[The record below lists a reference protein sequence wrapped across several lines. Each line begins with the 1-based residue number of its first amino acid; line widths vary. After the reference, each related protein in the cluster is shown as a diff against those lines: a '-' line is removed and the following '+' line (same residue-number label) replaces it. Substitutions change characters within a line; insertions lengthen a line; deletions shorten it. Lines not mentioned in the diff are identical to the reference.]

1 VTSSESD
8 GNGNNN
14 NNNNNNNNASIDRS
28 SEISASELFPE
39 DDIGLEYIRLTSESE
54 TFDCCWPRH

>member
-14 NNNNNNNNASIDRS
+14 NNNVSVDRS
-28 SEISASELFPE
+28 SEISDSELFTE

-54 TFDCCWPRH
+54 TFNYISEGEDA